1 MRQRVCVCVCAHV
14 CTHTQLLGHVWTF
27 VITLT
32 IARQAP
38 LSMELLKAR
47 ILERV
52 AISYSMGSS

>member
-1 MRQRVCVCVCAHV
+1 MCVCACV
-14 CTHTQLLGHVWTF
+14 HTRSVTRSCPDLVT
-27 VITLT
+27 TLT

-47 ILERV
+47 ILECV

>member
-1 MRQRVCVCVCAHV
+1 MRVFVCVCVHA
-14 CTHTQLLGHVWTF
+14 CTHAQLLSHVWIF
-27 VITLT
+27 VTTLS

-47 ILERV
+47 ILECV